1 MELHYKLTCWATIKI
16 KGDIDT
22 KEVIDILKK
31 GIHPIDIIE
40 DDLSKPCELEWE
52 ILTETEEQITPE
64 ENNFQPTIELMDYDD
79 NNLLKC
85 IWDNTPINK

>member
-16 KGDIDT
+16 KGDIVP
-22 KEVIDILKK
+22 EEIINILKK
-31 GIHPIDIIE
+31 GIHPVDISE